1 MEMLRVAI
9 DGPGGAGKSTIAKLV
24 AEMFHLDYV
33 DTGAMYRAV
42 ALKVSRS
49 GVSEDDD
56 AAIEEIVSRTKLD
69 FDGSSI
75 LLDGEDVSSEIRT
88 PEVSMWASKVSQK
101 ACVREL
107 ISKLSSDMAN
117 TRSLVMDGR
126 DIGTNVIKDAE
137 VKVFL
142 TASSIVRAKR
152 RYDQLVEAGKEA
164 DLDKIREQIEERDEQ
179 DITRELNPLTQ
190 AEDAVYLDTSDM
202 TIDEVVEYIAEL
214 INKVED

>member
-1 MEMLRVAI
+1 MLRVAI

-56 AAIEEIVSRTKLD
+56 VAIEEIVSHTKLD

-164 DLDKIREQIEERDEQ
+164 DLDEIREQIEERDEQ

>member
-1 MEMLRVAI
+1 MLRVAI

-49 GVSEDDD
+49 GVSADDD

-152 RYDQLVEAGKEA
+152 RYDQLIEAGKEA
-164 DLDKIREQIEERDEQ
+164 DLDEIREQIEERDEQ

>member
-1 MEMLRVAI
+1 MLRVAI

-75 LLDGEDVSSEIRT
+75 LLDGEDVSSEIRN

>member
-1 MEMLRVAI
+1 MLRVAI

-49 GVSEDDD
+49 GASEDDD
-56 AAIEEIVSRTKLD
+56 AAIEEIVSHTKLD

-152 RYDQLVEAGKEA
+152 RYDQLVEAGKDA
-164 DLDKIREQIEERDEQ
+164 DLDEIREQIEERDEQ

-190 AEDAVYLDTSDM
+190 AEDAVYLDTSDV

>member
-1 MEMLRVAI
+1 MLRVAI

-49 GVSEDDD
+49 GVSADDD
-56 AAIEEIVSRTKLD
+56 AAIEKIVSHTKLD

-152 RYDQLVEAGKEA
+152 RYDQLIEAGKEA
-164 DLDKIREQIEERDEQ
+164 DLDEIREQIEERDEQ

>member
-1 MEMLRVAI
+1 MLRVAI

-56 AAIEEIVSRTKLD
+56 AAIEEIVSHTKLD

-152 RYDQLVEAGKEA
+152 RYDQLIGAGKDA
-164 DLDKIREQIEERDEQ
+164 DLDEIREQIEERDEQ

>member
-1 MEMLRVAI
+1 MLRVAI

-49 GVSEDDD
+49 GVSADDD
-56 AAIEEIVSRTKLD
+56 AAIEEIVSQTKLD

-101 ACVREL
+101 ACVREH

-152 RYDQLVEAGKEA
+152 RYDQLIEAGKEA
-164 DLDKIREQIEERDEQ
+164 DLDEIREQIEERDEQ

-202 TIDEVVEYIAEL
+202 TIDEVVEYIVEL

>member
-1 MEMLRVAI
+1 MLRVAI

-152 RYDQLVEAGKEA
+152 RYDQLVEAGKDA
-164 DLDKIREQIEERDEQ
+164 DLDEIREQIEERDEQ

>member
-1 MEMLRVAI
+1 MLRVAI

-56 AAIEEIVSRTKLD
+56 AAIEEIVSHTKLD

-152 RYDQLVEAGKEA
+152 RYDQLVEAGKDA
-164 DLDKIREQIEERDEQ
+164 DLDEIREQIEERDEQ

>member
-1 MEMLRVAI
+1 MLRVAI

-49 GVSEDDD
+49 GVSADDD
-56 AAIEEIVSRTKLD
+56 AAIEKIVSQTKLD

-152 RYDQLVEAGKEA
+152 RYDQLIEAGKEA
-164 DLDKIREQIEERDEQ
+164 DLDEIREQIEERDEQ

>member
-1 MEMLRVAI
+1 MLRVAI

-49 GVSEDDD
+49 GVSADDD
-56 AAIEEIVSRTKLD
+56 AAIEKIVSRTKLD

-152 RYDQLVEAGKEA
+152 RYDQLIEAGKEA
-164 DLDKIREQIEERDEQ
+164 DLDEIREQIEERDEQ

-202 TIDEVVEYIAEL
+202 TIDEVVEYIVEL

>member
-1 MEMLRVAI
+1 
-9 DGPGGAGKSTIAKLV
+9 
-24 AEMFHLDYV
+24 
-33 DTGAMYRAV
+33 
-42 ALKVSRS
+42 
-49 GVSEDDD
+49 
-56 AAIEEIVSRTKLD
+56 
-69 FDGSSI
+69 
-75 LLDGEDVSSEIRT
+75 
-88 PEVSMWASKVSQK
+88 MWASKVSQK

-152 RYDQLVEAGKEA
+152 RYDQLVEAGKDA
-164 DLDKIREQIEERDEQ
+164 DLDEIREQIEERDEQ

>member
-1 MEMLRVAI
+1 MLRVAI

-42 ALKVSRS
+42 ALKISRS
-49 GVSEDDD
+49 GVSADDD

-152 RYDQLVEAGKEA
+152 RYDQLIEAGKEA
-164 DLDKIREQIEERDEQ
+164 DLDEIREQIEERDEQ

>member
-1 MEMLRVAI
+1 MLRVAI

-49 GVSEDDD
+49 GALEDDD
-56 AAIEEIVSRTKLD
+56 VAIEEIVSHTKLD

-152 RYDQLVEAGKEA
+152 RYDQLVEAGKDA
-164 DLDKIREQIEERDEQ
+164 DLDEIREQIEERDEQ

>member
-1 MEMLRVAI
+1 MLRVAI

-49 GVSEDDD
+49 GVSADDD
-56 AAIEEIVSRTKLD
+56 AAIEKIVSRTKLD

-152 RYDQLVEAGKEA
+152 RYDQLIEAGKEA
-164 DLDKIREQIEERDEQ
+164 DLDEIREQIEERDEQ

-202 TIDEVVEYIAEL
+202 TIDEVVEFIAEL

>member
-1 MEMLRVAI
+1 MLRVAI

-49 GVSEDDD
+49 GVSADDD

-152 RYDQLVEAGKEA
+152 RYDQLIEAGKEA
-164 DLDKIREQIEERDEQ
+164 DLDEIREQIEERDEQ
-179 DITRELNPLTQ
+179 DITRALNPLTQ